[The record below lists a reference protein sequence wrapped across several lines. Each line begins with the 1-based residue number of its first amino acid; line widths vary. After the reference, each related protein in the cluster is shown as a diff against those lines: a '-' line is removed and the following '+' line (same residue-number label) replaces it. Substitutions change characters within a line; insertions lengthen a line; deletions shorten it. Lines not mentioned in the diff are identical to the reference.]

1 MTVFFSFRFA
11 DSNQAR
17 QRKRKKMTELKKKL
31 REKVLQYNTVVEG
44 DPIDEELA
52 CSLTEGYILPWER
65 HGDGMI
71 YMNCYIPYFHIYHCP
86 FCYLSCNNTGMG

>member
-1 MTVFFSFRFA
+1 MVCCQIKLFKLITLQKTIIFWDYGTVFFSFRFA

-17 QRKRKKMTELKKKL
+17 QRKKKKMTELKKKL

-65 HGDGMI
+65 HKDGMI
-71 YMNCYIPYFHIYHCP
+71 CMNC
-86 FCYLSCNNTGMG
+86 